1 MKIYFLKTLFFIKLI
16 CKTLKIKFEI
26 PDLTFRW
33 LPPKQPNFHLPH
45 LTLFPFTWRNG
56 SKLVQSKR
64 LFWNPE
70 TWKSFLKKSLKT
82 IFAIVLVN
90 SNYVGQNRCISRLF
104 FVLSNFTVFLVFLM
118 KSKLSTTK
126 QCKTTVFSLIFS
138 AF

>member
-104 FVLSNFTVFLVFLM
+104 CMYFPILQFFWF
-118 KSKLSTTK
+118 
-126 QCKTTVFSLIFS
+126 FSWNQSCLQQSS
-138 AF
+138 AKPPYFP

>member
-70 TWKSFLKKSLKT
+70 TWKSFLKKKLENNFCNCSCEFKLCRTKPVHFT
-82 IFAIVLVN
+82 T
-90 SNYVGQNRCISRLF
+90 F

>member
-1 MKIYFLKTLFFIKLI
+1 MKTLFFIKII

-70 TWKSFLKKSLKT
+70 TWKSFLKKKLENNFCNCSCEFKLCRTKPVHFT
-82 IFAIVLVN
+82 TFFCTFQFYSFSGFSHEIKVVYNKAV
-90 SNYVGQNRCISRLF
+90 QNHRI
-104 FVLSNFTVFLVFLM
+104 
-118 KSKLSTTK
+118 
-126 QCKTTVFSLIFS
+126 SLIFS